1 MTSLIKEYPGLVT
14 FHDVFGTN
22 NLFISR
28 GSGLYIKN
36 YKYFKRKKFRFFEIS
51 SFNPRSRLF
60 EIFLEF
66 LAEIGFGVF
75 VRKFRLGLNVREPA
89 LFSAKSNHTSIRIA
103 QNDRMRRFLTFL
115 LDPDLMSLF

>member
-36 YKYFKRKKFRFFEIS
+36 YKYFKRKNFRFFEIS

>member
-51 SFNPRSRLF
+51 SVNPWPRLF